1 MEYNKKLMFEMCMDS
16 YLNFWDLWYENFY
29 GLIIK
34 INSVNVDDCW
44 FEVIGEAFEVRLGFS
59 GVCIAKA

>member
-1 MEYNKKLMFEMCMDS
+1 
-16 YLNFWDLWYENFY
+16 
-29 GLIIK
+29 
-34 INSVNVDDCW
+34 VNVDDWW

>member
-1 MEYNKKLMFEMCMDS
+1 MCMDS